1 MKYDLLGI
9 GNALVDIEV
18 CVDDE
23 FITRNSLT
31 KGGMT
36 LLTVDKQKKILDELH
51 SLSIKV
57 SSGGSAANTIHG
69 LSVLGGNTYY
79 IGSVANDIYGEHYAE
94 DMRSCGVAF
103 SGTAN
108 VLSDTG
114 TCVILVTPDSERTML
129 THLGASSLLHPDN
142 INEKTIESSGMVYV
156 EGYLWTGDDTRN
168 SAEKIAKIAKKN
180 KTPIAFTLSDA
191 FVVNSFKKELT
202 GFIEN
207 NVDILFCNDV
217 EAKAMVE
224 TESMQKAFDGL
235 KKMSKTIFLTR
246 GANGSWAC
254 NPNQEKVTVNVFPT
268 KAIDTTGAGDLF
280 AAGALYGIIRNYDLK
295 KSAILG
301 SYCASEVVSHM
312 GGRMPINSEVDA
324 EKILSKY
331 NKL

>member
-1 MKYDLLGI
+1 
-9 GNALVDIEV
+9 
-18 CVDDE
+18 
-23 FITRNSLT
+23 
-31 KGGMT
+31 
-36 LLTVDKQKKILDELH
+36 
-51 SLSIKV
+51 
-57 SSGGSAANTIHG
+57 
-69 LSVLGGNTYY
+69 
-79 IGSVANDIYGEHYAE
+79 
-94 DMRSCGVAF
+94 
-103 SGTAN
+103 
-108 VLSDTG
+108 
-114 TCVILVTPDSERTML
+114 ML

-191 FVVNSFKKELT
+191 FVVNSFKKELID
-202 GFIEN
+202 FIEN

>member
-23 FITRNSLT
+23 FIARNSLT

-36 LLTVDKQKKILDELH
+36 LFTVDKQKKILDKLH
-51 SLSIKV
+51 SLSTKV

-69 LSVLGGNTYY
+69 LSVLGGNTCY
-79 IGSVANDIYGEHYAE
+79 IGSVANDVYGKHYAE
-94 DMRSCGVAF
+94 DMQSCGVGF
-103 SGTAN
+103 SGATN
-108 VLSDTG
+108 VPSDTG

-142 INEKTIESSGMVYV
+142 INEKIIDNCGMIYI

-168 SAEKIAKIAKKN
+168 AAEKLAKIAKKN
-180 KTPIAFTLSDA
+180 KIPVAFTLSDA
-191 FVVNSFKKELT
+191 FVVSSFKKQLT
-202 GFIEN
+202 EFIQK

-217 EAKAMVE
+217 EAKAMVG
-224 TESMQKAFDGL
+224 TENMQKAFDGL
-235 KKMSKTIFLTR
+235 KKISQTIFITR

-254 NPNQEKVTVNVFPT
+254 RHNQDKVSVKVFPT

-295 KSAILG
+295 SSAILG

-331 NKL
+331 EKF